1 MGENEK
7 VSKPPAHLSREA
19 QRWWRKLCSEF
30 ELSDSTAQILLESA
44 LSSFDKWQTARK
56 VLSKEGDFIFDRFHQ
71 RRAHPALQVERDSKI
86 LMLKSFAALH
96 LDIEPLQ
103 NSVGR
108 PPGSGRPLG
117 KSNDEDW

>member
-1 MGENEK
+1 MGKHAEI
-7 VSKPPAHLSREA
+7 SKPPAHLSREA
-19 QRWWRKLCSEF
+19 KAWWKKLCSEF
-30 ELSDSTAQILLESA
+30 ELGDSTAQILLESA
-44 LSSFDKWQTARK
+44 LSSFDKWQSARR

-96 LDIEPLQ
+96 LDLEPLRDFP
-103 NSVGR
+103 GR

-117 KSNDEDW
+117 KSNDEDL